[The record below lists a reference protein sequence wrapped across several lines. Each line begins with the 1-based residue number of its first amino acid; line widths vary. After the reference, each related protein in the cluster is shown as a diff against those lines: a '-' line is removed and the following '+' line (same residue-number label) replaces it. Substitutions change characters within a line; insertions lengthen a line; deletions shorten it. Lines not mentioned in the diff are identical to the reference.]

1 VERVQSVEKNL
12 INQVFHPRARG
23 TNALSLI
30 KEELNSHSVRVR
42 GKQVFALCSFC
53 VFVCFL
59 FISCFYRKRQSLK
72 QIVKSQAGVEML
84 QREVKKKL
92 K

>member
-1 VERVQSVEKNL
+1 VWVFRGRDELYPAAMIPFARKTAAILMFSDVFFYSVCVREKQ
-12 INQVFHPRARG
+12 IFV
-23 TNALSLI
+23 
-30 KEELNSHSVRVR
+30 
-42 GKQVFALCSFC
+42 LCSFC